1 MANTKKKTTKKRD
14 VKPDGVYVSLESS
27 KEKLISFKVNEFDDK
42 AEINT
47 ALNGLLRIVSGVL
60 ISSSLHF
67 MSHEEMEPSI
77 EKLKTIFS
85 KISSR
90 FFDSVSEYMN
100 ESIDKVFGEK
110 FDNKDKEEVESK
122 QSTDSDITG
131 KA

>member
-1 MANTKKKTTKKRD
+1 
-14 VKPDGVYVSLESS
+14 
-27 KEKLISFKVNEFDDK
+27 VNEFDDK

-100 ESIDKVFGEK
+100 ESVDKAFGEK

-122 QSTDSDITG
+122 QSTDSDTTG

>member
-122 QSTDSDITG
+122 QSTDSDTTG

>member
-14 VKPDGVYVSLESS
+14 VKPDGVYVSLESN

-100 ESIDKVFGEK
+100 ESVDKAFGEK

-122 QSTDSDITG
+122 QSTDSDTTG

>member
-1 MANTKKKTTKKRD
+1 MANTKKKTTKKQD
-14 VKPDGVYVSLESS
+14 VKPDGIYVSLESS
-27 KEKLISFKVNEFDDK
+27 KEKLISFKVNEFDNK
-42 AEINT
+42 GEINT

-100 ESIDKVFGEK
+100 ESIDKAFGEK
-110 FDNKDKEEVESK
+110 FDNEDKEEVESK
-122 QSTDSDITG
+122 QSTDSDTTG

>member
-1 MANTKKKTTKKRD
+1 MANTKKKTTKKQD

-27 KEKLISFKVNEFDDK
+27 NEKLISFKVNEFDDK

-47 ALNGLLRIVSGVL
+47 ALNGLLRIVGGVL

-67 MSHEEMEPSI
+67 MSHEEMEPSL

-100 ESIDKVFGEK
+100 ESIDKAFGEK
-110 FDNKDKEEVESK
+110 FDNKDNEEVESK
-122 QSTDSDITG
+122 QSTDSDTTG